1 VTCTCICWTPLF
13 DACARVRMPRI
24 DPHQEVIDM
33 IVSSATEEDIG
44 ACIDE
49 LKAVVAARRI
59 VAIAASKAA

>member
-1 VTCTCICWTPLF
+1 
-13 DACARVRMPRI
+13 MPRI